1 MSTVNVRIRALV
13 AAGET
18 RTTAIARAVG
28 CDVSTVRKHLRQDGV
43 PPSLSPVQPSTW
55 TDAKVDLLKQLW
67 ADGLSAGRISAR
79 IPGTTRSSVIGKLWR
94 LGLGGSGKL
103 NPHAPGPRRRPVRKP
118 NPRPPMVYGNPAL
131 RNLYVLHPERQP
143 FQELD
148 IPMAERR
155 SIQTL
160 EEVDCR
166 WPIGD
171 PQHPDF
177 HFCGKRKLPGLPY
190 CSHHAVVAF
199 EPPVARRP
207 REPVERI
214 PTFADQEEA

>member
-1 MSTVNVRIRALV
+1 VSTVNDRIRALV

-18 RTTAIARAVG
+18 RTSVIASAVG
-28 CDVSTVRKHLRQDGV
+28 CDVTTVRRHLRQDGV
-43 PPSLSPVQPSTW
+43 PPSLSPVQPSAW
-55 TDAKVDLLKQLW
+55 TEAKVELLRELHH
-67 ADGLSAGRISAR
+67 DGLTASQMAAR
-79 IPGTTRSSVIGKLWR
+79 IGGVSRNAVISKLHRIGLAGGGPKRAYAPR
-94 LGLGGSGKL
+94 L
-103 NPHAPGPRRRPVRKP
+103 RRPVRKP

-177 HFCGKRKLPGLPY
+177 HFCGRHKIAGLPY
-190 CSHHAVVAF
+190 CDVHARVTY

-207 REPVERI
+207 REPAERI
-214 PTFADQEEA
+214 PTFADSEAE